1 MCLPLYTCFVIQK
14 KTNKQNG
21 LVDTCEM
28 NTHSSIPLKKYPDLS
43 ETFKNVESNSP
54 LTSQV
59 YLTLIKLGGTL
70 KYIKLRQSNE

>member
-1 MCLPLYTCFVIQK
+1 MSSTLHMFCHSK

>member
-1 MCLPLYTCFVIQK
+1 MFCHSK

-28 NTHSSIPLKKYPDLS
+28 NTHSSIPSQKKYPDLS

-59 YLTLIKLGGTL
+59 YLTLIKLGG
-70 KYIKLRQSNE
+70 YPEVY